1 MTRTLHRALLML
13 GLCLALLFAA
23 GGVRAQ
29 TCSATA
35 TPVSFGSVSPITGAA
50 VSTTSS
56 INVTCTWPV
65 ITLTP
70 NVLVCLNLGGTSPRT
85 LTNGTNPLT
94 YNLYRDAAH
103 TQPWGSIYSGTT
115 PISLT
120 MAKPSGTTLT
130 TTVTVYGQICA
141 AQPTVPTVNNAS
153 TTYSQT
159 FSGNTTSIN
168 YQFYLLVP
176 PTCASLTSPGGTFAF
191 QVNASVVNNCNIS
204 ATNVAFGAAGVLNS
218 QLRATGAI
226 TAQCTNGDAF
236 KIALNGGASGNV
248 GTRAMQR
255 SGGGGA
261 VNYQLYLD
269 SGYGSAWGDGT
280 GGTATAAGTGT
291 GAQQVFTVY
300 GQVPAQSTPAPGNY
314 SDTITATIYF

>member
-1 MTRTLHRALLML
+1 ML
-13 GLCLALLFAA
+13 GACFALLFAA

-29 TCSATA
+29 TCSASA
-35 TPVSFGSVSPITGAA
+35 TPVSFGSVSPIAGAA
-50 VSTTSS
+50 VSATSS

-70 NVLVCLNLGGTSPRT
+70 DVLVCLSLGGTSPRS
-85 LTNGTNPLT
+85 LTSGTNALI
-94 YNLYRDAAH
+94 YDLYRDAAH

-115 PISLT
+115 PISLI

-130 TTVTVYGQICA
+130 TTVTVYGQISA
-141 AQPTVPTVNNAS
+141 AQPAVPTVNNVS

-159 FSGNTTSIN
+159 FGGNTTSIN
-168 YQFYLLVP
+168 YQFYLLVA
-176 PTCASLTSPGGTFAF
+176 PTCASLTATGGTFAF
-191 QVNASVVNNCNIS
+191 SVNANVINNCNIS
-204 ATNVAFGAAGVLNS
+204 ATNVAFGSAGVLSS

-226 TAQCTNGDAF
+226 TAQCTNGDAY

-248 GTRAMQR
+248 GARAMQR

-269 SGYGSAWGDGT
+269 SRYSSAWGDGT

-291 GAQQVFTVY
+291 GAQQSFTVY
-300 GQVPAQSTPAPGNY
+300 GQVPAQSTPVPGSY